1 MHVTEVFVEVGAQ
14 PVEIDDVAAIQVK
27 TDIYLKLK
35 TLFVEPLKHLFLKI
49 YFLFHFNIM

>member
-27 TDIYLKLK
+27 TDFYLKLK
-35 TLFVEPLKHLFLKI
+35 NFICWTTETFVFENLFSISF
-49 YFLFHFNIM
+49 